1 MKVRPCNTLSR
12 EYLILLKF
20 SYKIFADIAENNYW
34 GKQLI
39 LLLKIKKI
47 VSTDLIFDLTLAR
60 IIFVELTFVKSVFV
74 SLRFALV
81 VGKYVFLKTSE
92 QLMKITGVDQG
103 NLKLIMLSLKCKPI
117 FFLTVTFSGLN
128 SVPFKNK

>member
-1 MKVRPCNTLSR
+1 MK
-12 EYLILLKF
+12 F
-20 SYKIFADIAENNYW
+20 
-34 GKQLI
+34 
-39 LLLKIKKI
+39 
-47 VSTDLIFDLTLAR
+47 
-60 IIFVELTFVKSVFV
+60 VFV
-74 SLRFALV
+74 SLRFAFA

-103 NLKLIMLSLKCKPI
+103 NLKLIMISLKCKPI